1 MHRARPRPSIY
12 QEFLMTRFPRHVS
25 VAFTAAALALTIAAC
40 NPSADKAKTDA
51 KTEESSKDSGPQ
63 IAGLPTKK
71 DKVSYMI
78 GMQMGKSLEQV
89 KDEVDVDVIAKAI
102 KSSVAGE
109 KMLMDD
115 KQAQQIA
122 EAFGQEMQAKQIAKM
137 MAEAKKNKEDGAKFL
152 AENAKKPGVK
162 TTPSGLQYQ
171 VITEGTGPK
180 PKDSDVVKV
189 HYKGTLLDG
198 KTFDSSYDRGT
209 PATFPLAAVIPGWRE
224 GLALMPVGSK
234 YKLWIPASIGY
245 GEAGTQGGPIGP
257 NATLVFEVELLEIV
271 KPDAK

>member
-1 MHRARPRPSIY
+1 MKQSLRPA
-12 QEFLMTRFPRHVS
+12 LVLTL
-25 VAFTAAALALTIAAC
+25 ATAAVFAAGC
-40 NPSADKAKTDA
+40 DKAGEKKTDA
-51 KTEESSKDSGPQ
+51 TTPAAASTAKGATA
-63 IAGLPTKK
+63 IAGLPTEKEQ
-71 DKVSYMI
+71 VSYMV
-78 GMQMGKSLEQV
+78 GMALAKQLEPM
-89 KDEVDVDVIAKAI
+89 KDEIDVDTISKAI
-102 KSSVAGE
+102 KTSLAGG
-109 KMLMDD
+109 KMLMTED
-115 KQAQQIA
+115 QARETG
-122 EAFGQEMQAKQIAKM
+122 EAFGQKMQAKQIAKM
-137 MAEAKKNKEDGAKFL
+137 MADAKTNKEQGEKLL

-180 PKDSDVVKV
+180 PKDSDVVRV

-209 PATFPLAAVIPGWRE
+209 PATFPLAGVIPGWRE

-234 YKLWIPASIGY
+234 YKLWIPSSIAY

-271 KPDAK
+271 KPEAK

>member
-1 MHRARPRPSIY
+1 
-12 QEFLMTRFPRHVS
+12 MTRFQSRACAA
-25 VAFTAAALALTIAAC
+25 VALAALAVSITAC
-40 NPSADKAKTDA
+40 NPSGDKAKTEG
-51 KTEESSKDSGPQ
+51 KTEEAKKDEGPS
-63 IAGLPTKK
+63 IPGLPTEK

-78 GMQMGKSLEQV
+78 GLQMGKSLEQV

-102 KSSVAGE
+102 KTSIAGD
-109 KMLMDD
+109 KPLMDD

-122 EAFGQEMQAKQIAKM
+122 EAFGRKMQEKMIAKR
-137 MAEAKKNKEDGAKFL
+137 MADAEKNKAEGEKFL
-152 AENAKKPGVK
+152 AENAKKPDVK
-162 TTPSGLQYQ
+162 TTASGLQYQ

-209 PATFPLAAVIPGWRE
+209 PATFPLAGVIPGWRE

-234 YKLWIPASIGY
+234 YKLWIPASVGY
-245 GEAGTQGGPIGP
+245 GEAGTPGGPIGP
-257 NATLVFEVELLEIV
+257 NATLVFEVELLEIE
-271 KPDAK
+271 KPEAK

>member
-1 MHRARPRPSIY
+1 MIRFSRP
-12 QEFLMTRFPRHVS
+12 LCV
-25 VAFTAAALALTIAAC
+25 ALAATALAVTVTAC
-40 NPSADKAKTDA
+40 NPPADKAKTAA
-51 KTEESSKDSGPQ
+51 KTEEGAKDAGPQ
-63 IAGLPTKK
+63 IAGLPTEK
-71 DKVSYMI
+71 DRVSYMI

-89 KDEVDVDVIAKAI
+89 KDEVDVDVITKTIKA
-102 KSSVAGE
+102 SLAGE
-109 KMLMDD
+109 KLLMDE
-115 KQAQQIA
+115 KQAQQVA
-122 EAFGQEMQAKQIAKM
+122 EAFGQKMQAKQIAKM
-137 MAEAKKNKEDGAKFL
+137 MADAKTNKEAGAKFL

-162 TTPSGLQYQ
+162 STPSGLQYQ

-180 PKDSDVVKV
+180 PKDSDMVRV
-189 HYKGTLLDG
+189 HYKGSLLDG

-209 PATFPLAAVIPGWRE
+209 PATFPLAGVIPGWRE

-271 KPDAK
+271 KPEAK

>member
-1 MHRARPRPSIY
+1 
-12 QEFLMTRFPRHVS
+12 MTRFPRHAS
-25 VAFTAAALALTIAAC
+25 VVLAAAALAVSVTAC
-40 NPSADKAKTDA
+40 NPPTDKAKSEG
-51 KTEESSKDSGPQ
+51 KTEEAAKGDAGPQ
-63 IAGLPTKK
+63 IAGLPSEK

-102 KSSVAGE
+102 KSSLAGE
-109 KMLMDD
+109 KMLMDE

-122 EAFGQEMQAKQIAKM
+122 EAFGQKMQAKQIAKM
-137 MAEAKKNKEDGAKFL
+137 MADAKQNLAGGQKFL

-162 TTPSGLQYQ
+162 STASGLQYQ

-180 PKDSDVVKV
+180 PKDTDVVRV

-198 KTFDSSYDRGT
+198 KTFDSSYDRGQ
-209 PATFPLAAVIPGWRE
+209 PATFPLTGVIPGWRE

-234 YKLWIPASIGY
+234 YKLWIPSSIGY
-245 GEAGTQGGPIGP
+245 GESGTQGGPIGP

>member
-1 MHRARPRPSIY
+1 
-12 QEFLMTRFPRHVS
+12 MTRLSRRAS
-25 VAFTAAALALTIAAC
+25 VAFAVAALAVTATAC
-40 NPSADKAKTDA
+40 KPPADAAKTDA
-51 KTEESSKDSGPQ
+51 KAETAEASKDTGPQ
-63 IAGLPTKK
+63 IAGLPTEK

-102 KSSVAGE
+102 RASAAGE
-109 KMLMDD
+109 KMLMDE
-115 KQAQQIA
+115 KQAQEIA
-122 EAFGQEMQAKQIAKM
+122 QAFGQKMQAKQIAKM
-137 MAEAKKNKEDGAKFL
+137 MADAKKNKEDGAKFL
-152 AENAKKPGVK
+152 AENAKKPDVK
-162 TTPSGLQYQ
+162 TTASGLQYQ
-171 VITEGTGPK
+171 VVTEGTGPK
-180 PKDSDVVKV
+180 PKDSDVVRV
-189 HYKGTLLDG
+189 HYKGSLLDG

-209 PATFPLAAVIPGWRE
+209 PATFPLGGVIPGWRE

>member
-1 MHRARPRPSIY
+1 MI
-12 QEFLMTRFPRHVS
+12 RFPRHASVVLAAAVLAVS
-25 VAFTAAALALTIAAC
+25 VTAC
-40 NPSADKAKTDA
+40 NPPADKAKTEA
-51 KTEESSKDSGPQ
+51 KAEAGEKDLGPQ

-78 GMQMGKSLEQV
+78 GMQMSKSLEPV
-89 KDEVDVDVIAKAI
+89 KEEVDVDVIAKAI
-102 KSSVAGE
+102 KSSLAGE

-122 EAFGQEMQAKQIAKM
+122 EAFGQEMQAKMIAKM
-137 MAEAKKNKEDGAKFL
+137 MAEAKQNKEEGAKFL

-162 TTPSGLQYQ
+162 TTASGLQYQ

-180 PKDSDVVKV
+180 PKDTDVVKV
-189 HYKGTLLDG
+189 HYKGTLLSG
-198 KTFDSSYDRGT
+198 KQFDSSYDRGT
-209 PATFPLAAVIPGWRE
+209 PATFPLSAVIPGWRE
-224 GLALMPVGSK
+224 GIALMPVGSK

-271 KPDAK
+271 KPEAGQAPQMPQAK

>member
-1 MHRARPRPSIY
+1 
-12 QEFLMTRFPRHVS
+12 MTRFPRHAAVALAVATLAVS
-25 VAFTAAALALTIAAC
+25 VTAC
-40 NPSADKAKTDA
+40 NPPADKAKPADKAEAA
-51 KTEESSKDSGPQ
+51 KGDEGPQ
-63 IAGLPTKK
+63 IAGLPTEKE
-71 DKVSYMI
+71 KVSYMI
-78 GMQMGKSLEQV
+78 GMQMAKSLEPV
-89 KDEVDVDVIAKAI
+89 KEEVDVDMIAKAI
-102 KSSVAGE
+102 KASLAGE
-109 KMLMDD
+109 KMLMDE
-115 KQAQQIA
+115 KQAQAIA
-122 EAFGQEMQAKQIAKM
+122 ESFGQKMQAKQIAKM
-137 MAEAKKNKEDGAKFL
+137 MADAKKNLADGQKFL

-180 PKDSDVVKV
+180 PKDTDVVRV

-209 PATFPLAAVIPGWRE
+209 PATFPLGGVIPGWRE

-257 NATLVFEVELLEIV
+257 NATLAFEVELLEIV

>member
-1 MHRARPRPSIY
+1 
-12 QEFLMTRFPRHVS
+12 MTRFSRHAS
-25 VAFTAAALALTIAAC
+25 VALAAAALAVTVTAC
-40 NPSADKAKTDA
+40 NPPADKAKSDT
-51 KTEESSKDSGPQ
+51 KTEEAAKGSGPQ
-63 IAGLPTKK
+63 IAGLPTEK

-102 KSSVAGE
+102 RSSLAGE
-109 KMLMDD
+109 KMLMDE
-115 KQAQQIA
+115 KQAQEIA
-122 EAFGQEMQAKQIAKM
+122 QAFGQKMQEKMIAKAKAD
-137 MAEAKKNKEDGAKFL
+137 AEKNKAEGDKFL

-162 TTPSGLQYQ
+162 TTASGLQYQ

-180 PKDSDVVKV
+180 PKDTDVVRV
-189 HYKGTLLDG
+189 HYKGALLDG

-209 PATFPLAAVIPGWRE
+209 PATFPLGGVIPGWRE

>member
-1 MHRARPRPSIY
+1 MIQS
-12 QEFLMTRFPRHVS
+12 LRHVS
-25 VAFTAAALALTIAAC
+25 VALAAAALAVTVTAC
-40 NPSADKAKTDA
+40 NPPADKAKTDA
-51 KTEESSKDSGPQ
+51 KAEAGDKDFGGQ
-63 IAGLPTKK
+63 IAGLPSKK

-122 EAFGQEMQAKQIAKM
+122 EAFGQEMQAKQLAKM
-137 MAEAKKNKEDGAKFL
+137 MADAKKNKEAGAKFL
-152 AENAKKPGVK
+152 AENAKQPGVK
-162 TTPSGLQYQ
+162 TTASGLQYQ

-180 PKDSDVVKV
+180 PKDTDVVKV

-198 KTFDSSYDRGT
+198 KTFDSSYDRNT
-209 PATFPLAAVIPGWRE
+209 PATFPLSAVIPGWRE

-245 GEAGTQGGPIGP
+245 GEAGTPGGPISP

-271 KPDAK
+271 KPEQK